1 MLLTRRTTLLA
12 AGAALAG
19 PVLGA
24 GLPALIA
31 SAKASVCA
39 VGTFRATDS
48 PRFTFR
54 GTGFLVG
61 DGSLVATCAHVL
73 PDAAAGAPAALAV
86 LLSPGS
92 GGMTV
97 LEGTV
102 AAAEPAHDLA
112 LIRLNRRA
120 GDVLALAD
128 AALPAE
134 GADVALMGFPIG
146 GVLGFRPVT
155 HRGIVAAIVASSL
168 PTAAARQ
175 LGGAA
180 LRRLRE
186 GSFELLQ
193 LDATA
198 FPGNSGGPLFDI
210 DTGRVIGI
218 VSMVVIKGQ
227 RESALSQPSGITYA
241 VPVRHLLELMATL

>member
-1 MLLTRRTTLLA
+1 MVAGGAVLA
-12 AGAALAG
+12 LPAAATAN
-19 PVLGA
+19 V
-24 GLPALIA
+24 LPALIA
-31 SAKASVCA
+31 RAKASICA
-39 VGTFRATDS
+39 VGIFRATDS

-73 PDAAAGAPAALAV
+73 PEAGAAPASLVVQVGGNAG
-86 LLSPGS
+86 SP
-92 GGMTV
+92 T
-97 LEGTV
+97 LIEGTV
-102 AAAEPAHDLA
+102 VATERAHDLS
-112 LIRLNRRA
+112 LIRLGRRA
-120 GDVLALAD
+120 GEGLPLAD
-128 AALPAE
+128 AALPVE
-134 GADVALMGFPIG
+134 GTDVALMGYPIG

-155 HRGIVAAIVASSL
+155 HRGIVAAVVASSL

-175 LGGAA
+175 LGSAA
-180 LRRLRE
+180 VLRLRD
-186 GSFELLQ
+186 GPFELLQ

-210 DTGRVIGI
+210 EAGRVIGI

-241 VPVRHLLELMATL
+241 VPVRHLHELLATL